1 MVVCLCACHWEPPL
15 PPPRRYIGYT
25 WGMVG
30 DWLINLALYGRGFE
44 RFRQVAKLL
53 LCDVIGYLGI
63 FGSNIVVTKTGTK
76 TKHVVLTFDE
86 EMASKHLNEFG
97 KCRISS

>member
-1 MVVCLCACHWEPPL
+1 M
-15 PPPRRYIGYT
+15 GYT

-63 FGSNIVVTKTGTK
+63 FGSNIVATKTGTK
-76 TKHVVLTFDE
+76 TKPRCFD
-86 EMASKHLNEFG
+86 F
-97 KCRISS
+97 